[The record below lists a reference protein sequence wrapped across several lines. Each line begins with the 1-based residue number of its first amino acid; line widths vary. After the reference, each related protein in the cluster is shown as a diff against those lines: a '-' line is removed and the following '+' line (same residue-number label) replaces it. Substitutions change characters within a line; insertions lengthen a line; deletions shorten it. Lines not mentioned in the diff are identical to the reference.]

1 MTETIA
7 YIKNSLKD
15 LYSPSEVNGMVRLIM
30 EQVCHIPPH
39 HYLTGRDTVVPENE
53 KKRIKKITEH
63 LRRME
68 PIQYILGRATFCG
81 HSFEVCPGVLIPRPE
96 TEKLVSTVSTICSAI
111 PSTDV
116 SPSILDIGT
125 GSGSIAVS
133 LALEGYRVS
142 AMDISPTALE
152 VAERNATRLGAVI
165 TFFQDDILQ
174 PTHTAPRW
182 DVIVSNPP
190 YICLHEA
197 AEMEPNVLMHEPHQA
212 LFVPDTDP
220 LIFYRAIAAYA
231 MSHLTP
237 GGWLCLEINRAY
249 PKEISLLLASFGF
262 TDINITSDQYD
273 NPRIASAH
281 L

>member
-1 MTETIA
+1 MNHLQELKSHYGSSEGRALYRMVMEECFGLTHTDILLGKDNEISTEQQ
-7 YIKNSLKD
+7 K
-15 LYSPSEVNGMVRLIM
+15 RLD
-30 EQVCHIPPH
+30 E
-39 HYLTGRDTVVPENE
+39 
-53 KKRIKKITEH
+53 ITER
-63 LRRME
+63 LLKNE

-116 SPSILDIGT
+116 PPSILDIGT

>member
-1 MTETIA
+1 MVMEECFGLTHTDILLGKDNEISTEQQQ
-7 YIKNSLKD
+7 
-15 LYSPSEVNGMVRLIM
+15 RLD
-30 EQVCHIPPH
+30 E
-39 HYLTGRDTVVPENE
+39 
-53 KKRIKKITEH
+53 ITER
-63 LRRME
+63 LLKNE

-116 SPSILDIGT
+116 PPSILDIGT

-133 LALEGYRVS
+133 LALKGYRVS

-174 PTHTAPRW
+174 PTDTAPRW

>member
-1 MTETIA
+1 MNHLQKLKSHYGSSEGRALYRMVMEECFGLTHTDILLGKDNEISTEQQQ
-7 YIKNSLKD
+7 
-15 LYSPSEVNGMVRLIM
+15 RLD
-30 EQVCHIPPH
+30 E
-39 HYLTGRDTVVPENE
+39 
-53 KKRIKKITEH
+53 ITER
-63 LRRME
+63 LLKNE

-174 PTHTAPRW
+174 PIHTAPRW

>member
-1 MTETIA
+1 MNHLQELKSHYGSSEGRALYRMVMEECFGLTHTDILLGKDNEISTEQQQ
-7 YIKNSLKD
+7 
-15 LYSPSEVNGMVRLIM
+15 RLD
-30 EQVCHIPPH
+30 E
-39 HYLTGRDTVVPENE
+39 
-53 KKRIKKITEH
+53 ITER
-63 LRRME
+63 LLKNE

-81 HSFEVCPGVLIPRPE
+81 HSFEICPGVLIPRPE

-165 TFFQDDILQ
+165 NFFQDDILQ

>member
-1 MTETIA
+1 MNHLQELKSHYGSSEGRALYRMVMEECFGLTHTDILLGKDNEISTEQQQ
-7 YIKNSLKD
+7 
-15 LYSPSEVNGMVRLIM
+15 RLD
-30 EQVCHIPPH
+30 E
-39 HYLTGRDTVVPENE
+39 
-53 KKRIKKITEH
+53 ITER
-63 LRRME
+63 LLKNE

>member
-1 MTETIA
+1 MNHLQELKSHYGSSEGRALYRMVMEECFGLTHTDILLGKDNEISTEQQQ
-7 YIKNSLKD
+7 
-15 LYSPSEVNGMVRLIM
+15 RLD
-30 EQVCHIPPH
+30 E
-39 HYLTGRDTVVPENE
+39 
-53 KKRIKKITEH
+53 ITER
-63 LRRME
+63 LLKKE

-174 PTHTAPRW
+174 PTHTDPRW

>member
-1 MTETIA
+1 MNHLQELKSHYGSSEGRALYRMVMEECFGLTHTDILLGKDNEISTEQQQ
-7 YIKNSLKD
+7 
-15 LYSPSEVNGMVRLIM
+15 RLD
-30 EQVCHIPPH
+30 E
-39 HYLTGRDTVVPENE
+39 
-53 KKRIKKITEH
+53 ITER
-63 LRRME
+63 LLKNE

-116 SPSILDIGT
+116 PPSILDIGT

>member
-1 MTETIA
+1 MNHLQELKSHYGSSEGRALYRMVMEECFGLTHTDILLGKDNEISTEQQQ
-7 YIKNSLKD
+7 
-15 LYSPSEVNGMVRLIM
+15 RLD
-30 EQVCHIPPH
+30 E
-39 HYLTGRDTVVPENE
+39 
-53 KKRIKKITEH
+53 ITER
-63 LRRME
+63 LLKNE

-116 SPSILDIGT
+116 PPSILDIGT

-133 LALEGYRVS
+133 LALKGYRVS

-174 PTHTAPRW
+174 PTDTAPRW

>member
-1 MTETIA
+1 MNHLQELKSHYGSSEGRALYRMVMEECFGLTHTDILLDKDNEISTEQQQ
-7 YIKNSLKD
+7 
-15 LYSPSEVNGMVRLIM
+15 RLD
-30 EQVCHIPPH
+30 E
-39 HYLTGRDTVVPENE
+39 
-53 KKRIKKITEH
+53 ITER
-63 LRRME
+63 LLKNE

-116 SPSILDIGT
+116 PPSILDIGT

-165 TFFQDDILQ
+165 TVFQDDILQ

>member
-1 MTETIA
+1 MNHLQELKSHYGSSEGRALYRMVMEECFGLTHTDILLGKDNEISTEQQQ
-7 YIKNSLKD
+7 
-15 LYSPSEVNGMVRLIM
+15 RLD
-30 EQVCHIPPH
+30 E
-39 HYLTGRDTVVPENE
+39 
-53 KKRIKKITEH
+53 ITER
-63 LRRME
+63 LLKNE

-116 SPSILDIGT
+116 PPSILDIGT

-165 TFFQDDILQ
+165 NFFQDDILQ

>member
-1 MTETIA
+1 MNHLQELKSHYGSSEGRALYRMVMEECFGLTHTDILLGKDNEISTEQQQ
-7 YIKNSLKD
+7 
-15 LYSPSEVNGMVRLIM
+15 RLD
-30 EQVCHIPPH
+30 E
-39 HYLTGRDTVVPENE
+39 
-53 KKRIKKITEH
+53 ITER
-63 LRRME
+63 LLKNE

-116 SPSILDIGT
+116 PPSILDIGT

-152 VAERNATRLGAVI
+152 VAKRNATRLGAVI